1 MFVLGNYCAKSSI
14 SLHKAFSSRTIQL
27 QLLLRLREKERVG
40 IEAIYSAIAAKNMDT
55 LLTIVEKSSAI
66 IANNKVILSK
76 SAPLVLKIVE

>member
-1 MFVLGNYCAKSSI
+1 
-14 SLHKAFSSRTIQL
+14 
-27 QLLLRLREKERVG
+27 LRLREKERVG